1 MIKNIIWDWNGTIV
15 DDAWVFVSV
24 MNGLLSQQG
33 LPQTSLKHYRKN
45 FCFPIQEYW
54 RGLGFDFTEDVFN
67 ELNANFIIQYEKKMF
82 LPSIH
87 KGLLRLFT
95 TINKEKRQQFVLSA
109 SENSLLKKSIKH
121 YNLQGVFK
129 GVFGV
134 DNLNAVGKESV
145 GKELFSQYQLKPSET
160 LLIGDTEYDY
170 RVAKHLGCSV
180 ILVSHGHISHRRLL
194 KVGVP
199 VVSSVQ
205 EIAKYLSFNQ

>member
-1 MIKNIIWDWNGTIV
+1 
-15 DDAWVFVSV
+15 
-24 MNGLLSQQG
+24 
-33 LPQTSLKHYRKN
+33 
-45 FCFPIQEYW
+45 
-54 RGLGFDFTEDVFN
+54 
-67 ELNANFIIQYEKKMF
+67 MF

-95 TINKEKRQQFVLSA
+95 AINKDKRQQFVLSA

-145 GKELFSQYQLKPSET
+145 GKELLSQYQLKPSET

-180 ILVSHGHISHRRLL
+180 VLVSHGHINHRRLL

>member
-24 MNGLLSQQG
+24 MNGLLNQQG

-95 TINKEKRQQFVLSA
+95 AINKEKRQQFVLSA